1 MTTYE
6 WITTFL
12 VPVTG
17 IVSWL
22 AGARMRRNE
31 SIKALMTTIDMLNER
46 NKELYEEIAELR
58 KENADLKSR
67 VNSGNLE
74 IEKLKLQIEKLSN
87 PKPITP

>member
-31 SIKALMTTIDMLNER
+31 SIKALQTTIDMLNER
-46 NKELYEEIAELR
+46 NRELYEEQMRLR
-58 KENADLKSR
+58 KENADLKLA
-67 VNSGNLE
+67 VNDLKNELE
-74 IEKLKLQIEKLSN
+74 RMKR
-87 PKPITP
+87 

>member
-6 WITTFL
+6 WITTAL
-12 VPVTG
+12 VPLTG

-46 NKELYEEIAELR
+46 NRELYDEQVRLRDENAELKAMLSSNR
-58 KENADLKSR
+58 R
-67 VNSGNLE
+67 E
-74 IEKLKLQIEKLSN
+74 IESLKAELVQLK
-87 PKPITP
+87 K